1 MVVDGFFN
9 RETRSPL
16 SPTEQSYLHSSFM
29 YTAGGLAV
37 TAIAARSM
45 FRAGLPLRLMA
56 ANPCEFPLLDPKVS
70 IIFLCQLCGT
80 GLVLGVSLVGSIG
93 TMIGTFYTSPDNTV
107 LKHGFWLVC
116 RFDQSLSTP
125 PTKVIPLLLGIQ
137 YVSGRYP
144 QPSFLLQSRRPL
156 QSSALYLRSR
166 WLLVI
171 CRGNSDVCASSILK

>member
-16 SPTEQSYLHSSFM
+16 SPAEQSYLHSSFM

-37 TAIAARSM
+37 TALAARSM

-56 ANPCEFPLLDPKVS
+56 ANPCEFPLLDAKVS
-70 IIFLCQLCGT
+70 ISCLCQLCGT

-93 TMIGTFYTSPDNTV
+93 TMFGTFYTSPDNPV

-116 RFDQSLSTP
+116 RFVQSLSTP
-125 PTKVIPLLLGIQ
+125 PTKVMPLLLGI
-137 YVSGRYP
+137 
-144 QPSFLLQSRRPL
+144 
-156 QSSALYLRSR
+156 
-166 WLLVI
+166 
-171 CRGNSDVCASSILK
+171 